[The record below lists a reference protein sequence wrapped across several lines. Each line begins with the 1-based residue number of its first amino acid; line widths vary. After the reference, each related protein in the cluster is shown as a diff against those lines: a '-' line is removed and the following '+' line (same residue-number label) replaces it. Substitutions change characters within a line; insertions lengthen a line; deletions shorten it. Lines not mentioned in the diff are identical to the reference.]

1 MCKWKWHTTEFCENC
16 AVEFCCTDECK
27 YHLLHRVKQ
36 ARDQIAARASTLSK
50 HDENDTETVR
60 MFKDAK
66 ASSYE
71 DCVEILNKLI
81 EESEEYIKP
90 YVERRYY

>member
-1 MCKWKWHTTEFCENC
+1 MCKWKWHTTKFCENC
-16 AVEFCCTDECK
+16 ATEFCCTNECR

-36 ARDQIAARASTLSK
+36 ARDLMATQASVWSK
-50 HDENDTETVR
+50 RDENDTETVR

-90 YVERRYY
+90 YVERRYG

>member
-1 MCKWKWHTTEFCENC
+1 MAT
-16 AVEFCCTDECK
+16 
-27 YHLLHRVKQ
+27 Q
-36 ARDQIAARASTLSK
+36 ASVWSK

-71 DCVEILNKLI
+71 DCVQILDKLI
-81 EESEEYIKP
+81 KESEEYIKP
-90 YVERRYY
+90 YVERRYG

>member
-1 MCKWKWHTTEFCENC
+1 MWN
-16 AVEFCCTDECK
+16 
-27 YHLLHRVKQ
+27 
-36 ARDQIAARASTLSK
+36 K

-66 ASSYE
+66 AQSYK
-71 DCVEILNKLI
+71 DCVDVLNKLI